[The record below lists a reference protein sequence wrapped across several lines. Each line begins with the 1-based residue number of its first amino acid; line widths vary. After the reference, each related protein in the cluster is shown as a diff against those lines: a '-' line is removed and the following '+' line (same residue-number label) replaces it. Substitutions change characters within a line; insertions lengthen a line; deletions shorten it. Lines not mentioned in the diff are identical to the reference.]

1 MTANQAVEANIA
13 RVSKELHETGQVPKY
28 LRRGP
33 HCKVIPE
40 VIQESEANTLR
51 EPMIGGQRLSQHIP
65 DLLGLQISPSTVNS
79 IRHALHFKF
88 QSPRTR
94 QLLSPL
100 QKEKRIAFAKK
111 QLIGDIDWCNSVI
124 ISDESRF
131 ALHDD
136 SRRVWLKR
144 GIHIEGTFKSY
155 EKFSKSIMVWA
166 AIGKGWR
173 SPLIII

>member
-13 RVSKELHETGQVPKY
+13 RMLQQHKTYEEISNTLCVSPKRIARASKKLHETGQVLKY

-40 VIQESEANTLR
+40 VIQEREANTLN
-51 EPMIGGQRLSQHIP
+51 EPMIGGQRSSQHII
-65 DLLGLQISPSTVNS
+65 DLLGLQISASTVNS

-111 QLIGDIDWCNSVI
+111 KQLIGNIDCCNSVI
-124 ISDESRF
+124 ISDENRV

-136 SRRVWLKR
+136 SRRVWFKR
-144 GIHIEGTFKSY
+144 GIYNK
-155 EKFSKSIMVWA
+155 
-166 AIGKGWR
+166 
-173 SPLIII
+173 L